1 MSKNPRIT
9 SEEVGIIKR
18 AQAGDESA
26 FNILFHKYKGFVEN
40 ILFQYIK
47 DMDEAKDMANFVF
60 LKVYNN
66 LSKFT
71 KYDSFGGWLRIL
83 TNRVA
88 IDYLRTME
96 NKQVALGDDV
106 GRLPTTETSSSYED
120 EIVNRLTYKQLLGEF
135 NKLSEDARRI
145 FELYYKDRM
154 TVEEI
159 SKALRIPTGT
169 IKSTLSRTRKKIQKR
184 LKIN

>member
-1 MSKNPRIT
+1 M
-9 SEEVGIIKR
+9 
-18 AQAGDESA
+18 
-26 FNILFHKYKGFVEN
+26 
-40 ILFQYIK
+40 
-47 DMDEAKDMANFVF
+47 
-60 LKVYNN
+60 
-66 LSKFT
+66 
-71 KYDSFGGWLRIL
+71 
-83 TNRVA
+83 A

-106 GRLPTTETSSSYED
+106 GRLPTNETSSSYED
-120 EIVNRLTYKQLLGEF
+120 EIVNRLTYKQLLSEF
-135 NKLSEDARRI
+135 DKLSEDARKI
-145 FELYYKDRM
+145 FELYYENRM